1 MGALLVRDAIFE
13 EFADVAPNLEEV
25 LNMLGG
31 QFTNEDMTDL
41 TYAVDVEGRDLTE
54 VAGKP
59 WKPADFCNY
68 TCFLLHL
75 THTRENPRKA
85 SSFRGFPVL
94 Q

>member
-1 MGALLVRDAIFE
+1 MRDAIFE

-54 VAGKP
+54 VARESLEARG
-59 WKPADFCNY
+59 
-68 TCFLLHL
+68 LL
-75 THTRENPRKA
+75 
-85 SSFRGFPVL
+85 
-94 Q
+94 